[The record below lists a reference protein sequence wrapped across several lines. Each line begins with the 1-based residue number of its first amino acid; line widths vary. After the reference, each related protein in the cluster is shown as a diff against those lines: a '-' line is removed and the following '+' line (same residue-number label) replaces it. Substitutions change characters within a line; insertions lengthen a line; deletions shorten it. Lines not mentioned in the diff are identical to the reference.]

1 MKYLPKLMKYR
12 KILMKYN
19 AYLKEVIFS
28 LVKKKEEN
36 IKSDI
41 SLLKNI
47 NFWMTSALLCLTSEL
62 QTRVT
67 SLFVNKNIKCGCS
80 FS

>member
-1 MKYLPKLMKYR
+1 
-12 KILMKYN
+12 MKYN
-19 AYLKEVIFS
+19 AYLKNVIFS
-28 LVKKKEEN
+28 QVKKEEN

-47 NFWMTSALLCLTSEL
+47 NFCMTSALLCLTSEL

-67 SLFVNKNIKCGCS
+67 SMFVNKNIKCGCS